1 MKKIYT
7 LFNSLFI
14 LFFSSLLYS
23 QVSYN
28 SFVASV
34 MNQVNADSVYKFE
47 RQLTGDT
54 SCIIGGASYT
64 ISSRHYSSQG
74 NIKAA
79 QFILEKFQSYGLTAR
94 YQNINSTIT
103 NVLAEK
109 TGYKFPEQYVVICSH
124 YDDMPSGNSA
134 PGADDN
140 ASGTTS
146 VIEAARLL
154 SGIDLPFTILFA
166 CWDEEELGL
175 YGSKAYADTAYFRG
189 DSIIGVL
196 NFDMIAYDG
205 NNDGALDINTNPGS
219 MSLAN
224 EFKQIVNL
232 YQPALAPQV
241 TTSLSGGSDHQPFQ
255 QRGYKAILSIED
267 NSDFTPFYHTVNDSY
282 SSLNR
287 TFFVRMVK
295 AGIAA
300 LVTTAGDFKITILHT
315 PLVSGPDTGPRTASA
330 VIRSSYRIASGINQ
344 PRLYYSVNGSSAV
357 YVNPSYSSQDTFKF
371 SIPGQIINSA
381 VKYYIAVQDSAGS
394 IVSTLPAGGSGVNPP
409 GTVAP
414 PEMYQYQVAN
424 VYIATIGTGTVSSN
438 FPFATYYMDA
448 RTQYLYLASE
458 INTGSS
464 GILQIGFDVI
474 AADPGAMNNF
484 SIKFQNTSLTSLSG
498 FITTGWTTCFSPASY
513 TVSGSGWQ
521 DIDLTQ
527 PFQYTGGNLLVEIC
541 FDNDQYTQY
550 STVNSTP
557 AAGMY
562 WGRYADLSGSSGC
575 ETTSFN
581 SSTSPPGRANTRFT
595 LSPATSLAG
604 STNNLP
610 ESFELKQNY
619 PNPFNPVTKIRYSV
633 PVNGYVSIKVYDML
647 GKVTATLVSNELE
660 AGEYIYEFD
669 GSYLSSGP
677 YICRM
682 NAGSFKKDIM
692 MVLIK

>member
-124 YDDMPSGNSA
+124 YDDMPSGNST

-232 YQPALAPQV
+232 YQPALVPQV

-458 INTGSS
+458 INTGIS

-557 AAGMY
+557 ASGMY

>member
-124 YDDMPSGNSA
+124 YDDMPSGNST

-232 YQPALAPQV
+232 YQPALVPQV

-424 VYIATIGTGTVSSN
+424 VYIATIGTGAVSSN

-557 AAGMY
+557 ASGMY

>member
-1 MKKIYT
+1 MKKLYT
-7 LFNSLFI
+7 LFNSLLI
-14 LFFSSLLYS
+14 LCFSSSLYS

-64 ISSRHYSSQG
+64 ISSRHYSTQG

-79 QFILEKFQSYGLTAR
+79 QFILERFQSFGLTAW

-103 NVLAEK
+103 NVLAQK
-109 TGYKFPEQYVVICSH
+109 TGYKFPDQYVVICAH
-124 YDDMPSGNSA
+124 YDDMPSGTSA

-140 ASGTTS
+140 ASGTTA

-154 SGIDLPFTILFA
+154 SGINLPFTILFA
-166 CWDEEELGL
+166 AWDEEERGL
-175 YGSKAYADTAYFRG
+175 YGSKAYADSAYFRG

-205 NNDGALDINTNPGS
+205 NNDGALDINTNAGS
-219 MSLAN
+219 LSLAN

-232 YQPALAPQV
+232 YQPALIPQV

-267 NSDFTPFYHTVNDSY
+267 NSDFTPFYHTVSDSY
-282 SSLNR
+282 STLNKPY
-287 TFFVRMVK
+287 FVKMVK

-315 PLVSGPDTGPRTASA
+315 PIVSGPDTGPRTAAA
-330 VIRSSYRIASGINQ
+330 VIRSSYSIAAGVNQ
-344 PRLYYSVNGSSAV
+344 PRLYYSVNSGTDV
-357 YVNPSYSSQDTFKF
+357 YVNPSYYNQDTFKF
-371 SIPGQIINSA
+371 SIPGQTINST

-414 PEMYQYQVAN
+414 TEMFQYQVAN
-424 VYIATIGTGTVSSN
+424 VYIATIGTGTISSN
-438 FPFATYYMDA
+438 FPFATYFMDA

-458 INTGSS
+458 LNTGSS
-464 GILQIGFDVI
+464 NIMQIGFDVI

-484 SIKFQNTSLTSLSG
+484 SIKFQNTSMTSLSG
-498 FITTGWTTCFSPASY
+498 FVTTGWTTCFSPASY
-513 TVSGSGWQ
+513 TVSGNGWQ
-521 DIDLTQ
+521 NIELTQ

-541 FDNDQYTQY
+541 YDNNQYTQY

-557 AAGMY
+557 ASGMY

-575 ETTSFN
+575 ETTSWS
-581 SSTSPPGRANTRFT
+581 SSTAPPGRANTRFT
-595 LSPATSLAG
+595 LSPVTGIAG
-604 STNNLP
+604 NLNSSP
-610 ESFELKQNY
+610 NSFELRQNY

-633 PVNGYVSIKVYDML
+633 PATGYVSLKVYDML
-647 GKVTATLVSNELE
+647 GKVTATLVNNELE

-669 GSYLSSGP
+669 GSFLSSGP